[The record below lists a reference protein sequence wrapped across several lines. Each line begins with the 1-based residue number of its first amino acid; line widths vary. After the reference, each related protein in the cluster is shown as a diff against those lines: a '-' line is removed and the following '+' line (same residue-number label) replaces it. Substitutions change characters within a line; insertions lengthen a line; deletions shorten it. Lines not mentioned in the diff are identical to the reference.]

1 MSMKG
6 MGMEMV
12 SFPFFP
18 SISPFCTYRRRL
30 ALIFPR
36 TICLKREWSWWIFK

>member
-1 MSMKG
+1 MKG

-12 SFPFFP
+12 SFPFLP

-36 TICLKREWSWWIFK
+36 TICLKREWS

>member
-1 MSMKG
+1 MKG

-12 SFPFFP
+12 SFPRFP
-18 SISPFCTYRRRL
+18 SISPFCTYRRRF

-36 TICLKREWSWWIFK
+36 TICLKRE